1 MYGGVWERAGPP
13 HKDRKDIYV
22 AKDKRYE
29 NIYSGKLLDDE
40 ITMRREL
47 LSEFDMPHFENIPNE
62 IKILVEATN
71 DPDYMLYIPW
81 NIHYTFNKW
90 GYGHMTYD
98 KLIYENYQNKNALLI
113 QVHMGYGNTPDDLEN
128 CGKTIKLTKE
138 CKQYVWFN
146 ITDNFINMNNT
157 YINNQ
162 TIYNSN
168 KYEINEN
175 DIINR
180 NFNWT
185 PILNS
190 FNKELDQFYIDNQ
203 ELIGDKMLD
212 ENINYSELLDIQK
225 SLIIAYDEFT
235 QTIIKQGDTRRSLM
249 ADNIRLATE
258 PSEIAGITYPPRLSE
273 RQYYDMDNKR
283 HDPLVFNKENMDI
296 VSKYI
301 ELRAKS
307 QLEYDKELIKA
318 ERKSKKKEWKL
329 KKQQNAAKTMQKR
342 FRGNKSRKDLSI
354 KRNDEQMRQEQMME
368 QMMEQM
374 RQEQMMEQMRQEQ
387 MMEQM
392 RQTYQEPIYYSPI
405 QNLQQPPSNE
415 YYYDQ
420 RFQQQVIFDYNTQT
434 YYDLYG
440 TPL

>member
-368 QMMEQM
+368 QM
-374 RQEQMMEQMRQEQ
+374 RQEQ

>member
-40 ITMRREL
+40 ISMRREL

-374 RQEQMMEQMRQEQ
+374 RQEQMMEQMRQ
-387 MMEQM
+387 
-392 RQTYQEPIYYSPI
+392 TYQEPIYYSPI

>member
-301 ELRAKS
+301 ELRDKS

-342 FRGNKSRKDLSI
+342 FRGNKSRNDLSI

-368 QMMEQM
+368 QM
-374 RQEQMMEQMRQEQ
+374 RLEQMMEHMRQEQ